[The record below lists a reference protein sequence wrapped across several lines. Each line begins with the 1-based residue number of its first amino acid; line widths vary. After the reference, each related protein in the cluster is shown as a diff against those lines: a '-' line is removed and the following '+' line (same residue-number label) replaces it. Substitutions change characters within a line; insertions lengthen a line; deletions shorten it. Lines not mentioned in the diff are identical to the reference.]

1 MNYEVLITDGA
12 ERDLEAIHDHLLH
25 CGSKGEADHVLDRLM
40 AMAESLATFPER
52 GSHPKEL
59 ASLGILDYRQVFFKP
74 YRTLYRVIG
83 KQVITCLIADGRRE
97 MQTLLMTRLLA
108 NS

>member
-25 CGSKGEADHVLDRLM
+25 SGSKGEADHVLDRLM

-59 ASLGILDYRQVFFKP
+59 ASLGILDYRQVYFKP

-83 KQVITCLIADGRRE
+83 KQVIICLIADGRRE

-108 NS
+108 NY